1 MRLICPK
8 CTAHYEVEAAMIP
21 QGGRDVQCS
30 ACGNVWFQPAP
41 TAAAPPTTGADA
53 TVSGAPGAP
62 AVSAR
67 PMAPRPAAQPDLT
80 QPDPVPP
87 AGTAPP
93 ATAPSPAASAPTPTP
108 SPAIG
113 DDDDLDEDGEIRGP
127 ALDPNL
133 IAMLREEAAREL
145 GARETDAARRAA
157 GGLEVQPE
165 LGLDMVAPPP
175 PSPPPSPP
183 SSSPLPRPGAA
194 NPPAPAV
201 ASDTTAPAAITGA
214 AVAPP
219 LPRRVRPAAGRD
231 LLPDIEGINST
242 LAASSALR
250 HDGSTVPATPPV
262 ARRNG
267 FRVGFLVALLAIVM
281 AMTVYAQAPRLMRSQ
296 PALAP
301 VLGGYVALVDQ
312 GRAALDRLADHLH
325 QRLVD

>member
-175 PSPPPSPP
+175 AQPLSPP
-183 SSSPLPRPGAA
+183 RPVTVDATA
-194 NPPAPAV
+194 SAT
-201 ASDTTAPAAITGA
+201 ASDAAEPTATTGA